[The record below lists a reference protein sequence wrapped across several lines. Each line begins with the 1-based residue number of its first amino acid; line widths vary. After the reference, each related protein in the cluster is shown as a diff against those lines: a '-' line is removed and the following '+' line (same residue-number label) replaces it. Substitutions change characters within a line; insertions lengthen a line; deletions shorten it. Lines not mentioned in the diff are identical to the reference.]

1 MIFRRKRWVFK
12 LSGSLDNEKTLSK
25 LIRVIDE
32 LSLKLSIV
40 IVPGGGAFAD
50 FIRARSARRKT
61 SEKISHAQAVLSVG
75 QFGYELAARFKN
87 GIAARNRSQ
96 VEAAF
101 KSGATPVFI
110 PYPYAVEEKRIP
122 ATWNTTSDTIA
133 AETCR
138 YLGIGGLV
146 LLKSVDGITENGRLK
161 TTAGKASLKN
171 SSVVD
176 PVFNRHLEPGW
187 DVFILNGRKPER
199 LKELFDTGSTI
210 MTKVKC

>member
-25 LIRVIDE
+25 LIPVIDE
-32 LSLKLSIV
+32 LSLKLRIV

-50 FIRARSARRKT
+50 FIRSRSARRGI
-61 SEKISHAQAVLSVG
+61 SEKTSHAQAVLSIC

-87 GIAARNRSQ
+87 GIAARNRAQ

-122 ATWNTTSDTIA
+122 ATWDATSDTIA
-133 AETCR
+133 AEVCH

-146 LLKSVDGITENGRLK
+146 MLKSVDGIIKNGKLQTRVNK
-161 TTAGKASLKN
+161 TSLKK
-171 SSVVD
+171 SDVID
-176 PVFNRHLEPGW
+176 PVFSSRLESGW
-187 DVFILNGRKPER
+187 NVFILNGRKPER
-199 LKELFDTGSTI
+199 LKELFETGSTI
-210 MTKVKC
+210 MTKIEC